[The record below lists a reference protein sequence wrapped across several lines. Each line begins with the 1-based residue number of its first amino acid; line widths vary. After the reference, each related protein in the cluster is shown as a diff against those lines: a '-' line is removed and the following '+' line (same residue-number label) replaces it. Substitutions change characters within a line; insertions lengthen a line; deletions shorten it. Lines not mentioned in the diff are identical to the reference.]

1 VQSQL
6 PIFHNKKGEFARTWI
21 LDTAAQMPAHLWWQ
35 TNGSSTPELQRL
47 SMLVLAQPASASL
60 CERINSE
67 FAFIKDRKRNRLVH
81 DKANKLVSL
90 FHNLRLLLK
99 LKSRNYSEPAVGWAD
114 TDIESGVTRWGI
126 PGYDD

>member
-1 VQSQL
+1 
-6 PIFHNKKGEFARTWI
+6 
-21 LDTAAQMPAHLWWQ
+21 MPAHLWWQ